1 MKNLFFAIIL
11 LGSLLFAPFI
21 SHAQT
26 PAKLV
31 KWYTIQEALEL
42 NKKEPRKIFI
52 DVYTDWCGWCRK
64 MDAVT
69 FENPVIAKYL
79 NEKYYPVKFNA
90 EARDSIFFR
99 DKTYS
104 FVAQGA
110 RGYHELAVEL
120 MQGKMSYPTVVFLD
134 EQLKN
139 IQAIPGFREAPEM
152 DRILKY
158 FGDNYYRMTNYDVFQ
173 SNYVSPFMEAGT
185 VPGN

>member
-1 MKNLFFAIIL
+1 MNNLFSTIL
-11 LGSLLFAPFI
+11 FLGFLSLAPFI
-21 SHAQT
+21 SSAQT

-31 KWYTIQEALEL
+31 KWYTIQEVLEL

-52 DVYTDWCGWCRK
+52 DVYTDWCGWCKK

-69 FENPVIAKYL
+69 FENPIVAKYL
-79 NEKYYPVKFNA
+79 NERYYPVKFNA
-90 EARDSIFFR
+90 EVRDSIFFR
-99 DKTYS
+99 DKKYA
-104 FVAQGA
+104 FVADGA
-110 RGYHELAVEL
+110 RGYNELAVEL
-120 MQGKMSYPTVVFLD
+120 MQGQMSYPTVVFLD

-173 SNYVSPFMEAGT
+173 SNYVSPFMDT
-185 VPGN
+185 KSVPGN